1 MRDPDA
7 KLLRPSYDFRLALT
21 RISQDTSGL
30 EHDKQ
35 ETKRQLEPPCA
46 ELFKGLA
53 LMPPLNKPGPHPR
66 SAELCGRLL
75 RAIVSTS
82 FSCPPHRP
90 PQNGVN
96 TVRGRYT
103 DGDIAL
109 HIYLY
114 VLQKRRRGK
123 KEWITRDSITRDAEC
138 YSMDGYRGTSA
149 SMAQGET
156 T

>member
-109 HIYLY
+109 YICLYLF
-114 VLQKRRRGK
+114 QERHSGRQDTIARDT
-123 KEWITRDSITRDAEC
+123 ITSYAQC
-138 YSMDGYRGTSA
+138 YSMDDYHGTSPP
-149 SMAQGET
+149 MAADEAT
-156 T
+156 